1 MLGNSVNVIPILK
14 ARYIGRP
21 LLHSLTKNSFTGSV
35 VGIYRDFCN
44 ILGNDGRMITIA
56 ISPIGKS
63 PFSVLI
69 EWQDS
74 FTSILVKMNVR
85 ADQYGIKVGD
95 AIFISLDNAK
105 TWEPKM
111 PQFPPTFRL
120 KASSAEL
127 LFNSTKWFVPTFKNS
142 SNNYMRDEL
151 IFGAEELQHALVN
164 RSSIK
169 RAVTF
174 LAGLGPGLTPAGD
187 DYLLGI
193 MASLWLTKNTNFLH
207 EIAWISSQKTTS
219 LSAAYLMAGAKGEF
233 AEYWHHLAK
242 AILCQDPKIL
252 RKNISNF
259 IQIGASSGRD
269 ALAGFSA
276 HILKSKFSLNT
287 VQN

>member
-1 MLGNSVNVIPILK
+1 MGNSVNVIPILK

-21 LLHSLTKNSFTGSV
+21 LLQSLTKNSFTGSV
-35 VGIYRDFCN
+35 VGIYQDFCN
-44 ILGNDGRMITIA
+44 ILGNDGRMITLA

-74 FTSILVKMNVR
+74 FTSILAKMNVR
-85 ADQYGIKVGD
+85 ADQFGIKVGD
-95 AIFISLDNAK
+95 AIFISLDSAN

-111 PQFPPTFRL
+111 HQFPPTFRL

-127 LFNSTKWFVPTFKNS
+127 LINYTQWPRKLFKNS
-142 SNNYMRDEL
+142 SNNYARDKL
-151 IFGAEELQHALVN
+151 ICGARNLQHALVN
-164 RSSIK
+164 GYSIK
-169 RAVTF
+169 KAVKS

-193 MASLWLTKNTNFLH
+193 MASLWLTKNTNFLE
-207 EIAWISSQKTTS
+207 EIGWISSQKTTS

>member
-1 MLGNSVNVIPILK
+1 
-14 ARYIGRP
+14 
-21 LLHSLTKNSFTGSV
+21 
-35 VGIYRDFCN
+35 
-44 ILGNDGRMITIA
+44 MITLA

-74 FTSILVKMNVR
+74 FTSILAKMNVR
-85 ADQYGIKVGD
+85 ADQFGIKVGD
-95 AIFISLDNAK
+95 AIFISLDSAK

-111 PQFPPTFRL
+111 HQFPPTFRL

-127 LFNSTKWFVPTFKNS
+127 LINYTQWPRKLFKNS
-142 SNNYMRDEL
+142 SNNYARDKL
-151 IFGAEELQHALVN
+151 ICGARNLQHALVN
-164 RSSIK
+164 GYSIK
-169 RAVTF
+169 KAVKS

-193 MASLWLTKNTNFLH
+193 MASLWLTKNTNFLE
-207 EIAWISSQKTTS
+207 EIGWISSQKTTS

>member
-21 LLHSLTKNSFTGSV
+21 LLQSLTKNSFIGSV
-35 VGIYRDFCN
+35 VGIYQDFCN
-44 ILGNDGRMITIA
+44 ILGNDGRMITLA

-74 FTSILVKMNVR
+74 FTSILAKMNVR
-85 ADQYGIKVGD
+85 ADQFGIKVGD
-95 AIFISLDNAK
+95 AIFISLDSAN

-111 PQFPPTFRL
+111 HQFPPTFRL

-127 LFNSTKWFVPTFKNS
+127 LINYTQWPRKLFKNS
-142 SNNYMRDEL
+142 SNNYARDKL
-151 IFGAEELQHALVN
+151 ICGARNLQHALVN
-164 RSSIK
+164 GYSIK
-169 RAVTF
+169 KAVKS

-193 MASLWLTKNTNFLH
+193 MASLWLTKNTNFLE
-207 EIAWISSQKTTS
+207 EIGWISSQKTTS

>member
-1 MLGNSVNVIPILK
+1 VLGNSVNVIPILK

-21 LLHSLTKNSFTGSV
+21 LLHSLTKNYFTGSV

-74 FTSILVKMNVR
+74 FTSILAKMNVR
-85 ADQYGIKVGD
+85 ADQFGIKVGD

-111 PQFPPTFRL
+111 HQFPPTFRL

-127 LFNSTKWFVPTFKNS
+127 LINYTQWPKKLFKNS
-142 SNNYMRDEL
+142 SNNYARDKL
-151 IFGAEELQHALVN
+151 ICGARNLQHALVN
-164 RSSIK
+164 GYSIK
-169 RAVTF
+169 KAVKS

-187 DYLLGI
+187 DYLLGT
-193 MASLWLTKNTNFLH
+193 MASIWLTKNTNFLE
-207 EIAWISSQKTTS
+207 EIGCLSSQKTTS
-219 LSAAYLMAGAKGEF
+219 LSAAYLMAAAKGEF

-252 RKNISNF
+252 RKNISEF

-276 HILKSKFSLNT
+276 HILNSKFS
-287 VQN
+287 

>member
-1 MLGNSVNVIPILK
+1 MGNSVNVIPILK

-21 LLHSLTKNSFTGSV
+21 LLQSLTKNSFIGSV
-35 VGIYRDFCN
+35 VGIYQDFCN
-44 ILGNDGRMITIA
+44 ILGNDGRMITLA

-74 FTSILVKMNVR
+74 FTSILAKMNVR
-85 ADQYGIKVGD
+85 ADQFGIKVGD
-95 AIFISLDNAK
+95 AIFISLDSAK

-111 PQFPPTFRL
+111 HQFPPTFRL

-127 LFNSTKWFVPTFKNS
+127 LINYTQWPRKLFKNS
-142 SNNYMRDEL
+142 SNNYARDKL
-151 IFGAEELQHALVN
+151 ICGARNLQHALVN
-164 RSSIK
+164 GYSIK
-169 RAVTF
+169 KAVKS

-193 MASLWLTKNTNFLH
+193 MASLWLTKNTNFLE
-207 EIAWISSQKTTS
+207 EIGWISSQKTTS

>member
-1 MLGNSVNVIPILK
+1 V
-14 ARYIGRP
+14 
-21 LLHSLTKNSFTGSV
+21 F
-35 VGIYRDFCN
+35 GIYRDFCN

-74 FTSILVKMNVR
+74 FTSILAKMNVR
-85 ADQYGIKVGD
+85 ADQFGIKVGD

-111 PQFPPTFRL
+111 HQFPPTFRL

-127 LFNSTKWFVPTFKNS
+127 LINYTQWPKKLFKNS
-142 SNNYMRDEL
+142 SNNYARDKL
-151 IFGAEELQHALVN
+151 ICGARNLQHALVN
-164 RSSIK
+164 GYSIK
-169 RAVTF
+169 KAVKS

-187 DYLLGI
+187 DYLLGT
-193 MASLWLTKNTNFLH
+193 MASIWLTKNTNFLE
-207 EIAWISSQKTTS
+207 EIGCLSSQKTTS
-219 LSAAYLMAGAKGEF
+219 LSAAYLMAAAKGEF

-276 HILKSKFSLNT
+276 HIFKSKFSLNT

>member
-1 MLGNSVNVIPILK
+1 LGNSVNVIPILK

-21 LLHSLTKNSFTGSV
+21 LLQSLTKNSFTGSV
-35 VGIYRDFCN
+35 VGIYQDFCN

-74 FTSILVKMNVR
+74 FTSILAKMNVR
-85 ADQYGIKVGD
+85 ADQFGIKVGD

-111 PQFPPTFRL
+111 HQFPPTFRL

-127 LFNSTKWFVPTFKNS
+127 LINYTQWPRKLFKNS
-142 SNNYMRDEL
+142 SNNYARDKL
-151 IFGAEELQHALVN
+151 ICGARNLQHALVN
-164 RSSIK
+164 GYSINK
-169 RAVTF
+169 AVKS

-187 DYLLGI
+187 DYLLGT
-193 MASLWLTKNTNFLH
+193 MASIWLTKNTNFLE
-207 EIAWISSQKTTS
+207 EIGCLSSQKTTS
-219 LSAAYLMAGAKGEF
+219 LSAAYLMAAAKGEF

-252 RKNISNF
+252 KKNISEF

-276 HILKSKFSLNT
+276 HILKQKNLA
-287 VQN
+287 